1 MKTPRI
7 VVPGVA
13 LIATTF
19 GFARYGYGLLVPDM
33 RRSFG
38 LDATA
43 IGLLGSVA
51 YVTYL
56 AATVAS
62 MPAVSR
68 YGPRRIAIFA
78 GLLAAAGMTI
88 IGQAPNALV
97 LMLGVI
103 VAGASSGFALPPF
116 ADVAAEHLPPGRRGD
131 VLATISSGTGWGVA
145 LAAPAAIA
153 LGPAWRTAWLSFA
166 AAALVVSATVR
177 VLLPATKVAAGGSK
191 APQLKA
197 SWFMCAHSRPL
208 LLSAFLVGLSASVYW
223 TFGPD
228 AVQSAQGATMAR
240 ILFVVVGIS
249 SIGGAFASQ
258 ILRRLG
264 TANAFRLCAAL
275 LTCSLALIIA
285 GASRAPLALV
295 SGLAFGITYNLVVA
309 IQVIW
314 SDEVFARRPSAGLA
328 ATMLMF
334 AFGQILGPTLAGIVA
349 DHLGISIAFGLAAGV
364 MALNLI
370 MAPPRNLRSAPL
382 ASRSRCRSRSRAMP
396 PGSTAST
403 SGDASTLADSRG
415 QWRR

>member
-1 MKTPRI
+1 VKTARI
-7 VVPGVA
+7 AVPGVA

-19 GFARYGYGLLVPDM
+19 GLARYGYGLLVPGM

-38 LDATA
+38 LDTTA
-43 IGLLGSVA
+43 AGLLGSGA

-62 MPAVSR
+62 MPVLSR
-68 YGPRRIAIFA
+68 YGPRRVATFA
-78 GLLAAAGMTI
+78 GLLATAGMAI
-88 IGQAPNALV
+88 IGQASNVSVLV
-97 LMLGVI
+97 LGVI
-103 VAGASSGFALPPF
+103 VAGASSGFAFPPF
-116 ADVAAEHLPPGRRGD
+116 ADVAAEHVDPGRRGD
-131 VLATISSGTGWGVA
+131 VLAAISSGTGWGVA

-153 LGPAWRTAWLSFA
+153 LGRDWRTAWLTFA

-177 VLLPATKVAAGGSK
+177 VLLPEAKVAAGGSQ
-191 APQLKA
+191 APRLKV
-197 SWFMCAHSRPL
+197 SWFVCARSRPL

-228 AVQSAQGATMAR
+228 AVQSAQDATMAR
-240 ILFVVVGIS
+240 ILFIVVGIS
-249 SIGGAFASQ
+249 STGGAFASQ

-264 TANAFRLCAAL
+264 TANAFRLCVAL
-275 LTCSLALIIA
+275 LTCSPALIIA
-285 GASRAPLALV
+285 GASRAPLALL

-334 AFGQILGPTLAGIVA
+334 ALGQILGPTLAGIVV
-349 DHLGISIAFGLAAGV
+349 DRTGISIAFGLAAGV

-370 MAPPRNLRSAPL
+370 MAPPRTLRSAPH
-382 ASRSRCRSRSRAMP
+382 ASRS
-396 PGSTAST
+396 T
-403 SGDASTLADSRG
+403 
-415 QWRR
+415 